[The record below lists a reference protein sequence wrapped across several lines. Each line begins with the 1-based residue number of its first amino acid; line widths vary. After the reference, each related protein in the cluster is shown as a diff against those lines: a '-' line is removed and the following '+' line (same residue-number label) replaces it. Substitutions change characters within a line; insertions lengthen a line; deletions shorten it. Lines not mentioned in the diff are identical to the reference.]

1 MAGDGTRKHGEDE
14 VDFRQVVDDHIV
26 KKNHFNYCNTLEGDL
41 NVKQLQKS
49 QDFICAESKKM
60 KNINESIAE
69 KMYKNKAKDEEDKW
83 KRAKDMKEYAKEK
96 AQGGSNEHMQ
106 KKAKARKLNKE
117 EGASDEPEAEG
128 EAEENEKDDDE
139 EEAEAHA
146 EVTRKPAAAVQ
157 KRPAAC
163 ETNLAPEMGDFQYD
177 FNREMQAT
185 DFAMDWQWICN
196 SQLGSRWIC
205 NGLHMGL

>member
-1 MAGDGTRKHGEDE
+1 M
-14 VDFRQVVDDHIV
+14 
-26 KKNHFNYCNTLEGDL
+26 
-41 NVKQLQKS
+41 KQLQKS

-69 KMYKNKAKDEEDKW
+69 KMYKNKAKDEEDNW
-83 KRAKDMKEYAKEK
+83 NRAKETKEYAKEK
-96 AQGGSNEHMQ
+96 AQMTRAMLRDVEQ
-106 KKAKARKLNKE
+106 KKAKARKQTKQ
-117 EGASDEPEAEG
+117 EGASLELTIPCSDEPEAEG

-185 DFAMDWQWICN
+185 DFAKSIAFHLISFYNPIANPLQIHCQSHCKSIPN
-196 SQLGSRWIC
+196 PLQNPVPFI
-205 NGLHMGL
+205 

>member
-1 MAGDGTRKHGEDE
+1 M
-14 VDFRQVVDDHIV
+14 
-26 KKNHFNYCNTLEGDL
+26 

-69 KMYKNKAKDEEDKW
+69 KMYTNKAKDEEDNW
-83 KRAKDMKEYAKEK
+83 NRAKETKEYAKEK
-96 AQGGSNEHMQ
+96 AQMTRAMLRDVEQ
-106 KKAKARKLNKE
+106 KKAKARKQTKQ
-117 EGASDEPEAEG
+117 EGASLELTIPCSDEPEAEG
-128 EAEENEKDDDE
+128 EAEENDEDDDE